1 MQNYKK
7 KRDMW
12 YIFSKF
18 ALTMKNLITSVMA
31 FIILFA
37 LSACHQT
44 TEDEKAQPMLEEIEK
59 SVERKDF
66 RSALDSIILL
76 RDRFPKALQ
85 ARKRALELWQEASLL
100 QAQHEVEVTDSALQ
114 ANIAAIDKAPTL
126 LEQNLLRNKRDS
138 LKARYD
144 AECGVVRIIRAKQ
157 NGK

>member
-1 MQNYKK
+1 
-7 KRDMW
+7 
-12 YIFSKF
+12 
-18 ALTMKNLITSVMA
+18 MKNLITSVMA

-37 LSACHQT
+37 LSACYQT

-114 ANIAAIDKAPTL
+114 ATIAAIDKAPTL

>member
-37 LSACHQT
+37 LSACHRT

-114 ANIAAIDKAPTL
+114 ATIAAIDKAPTL

>member
-1 MQNYKK
+1 
-7 KRDMW
+7 MW

-37 LSACHQT
+37 LSACHRT

-114 ANIAAIDKAPTL
+114 ATIAAIDKAPTL

>member
-18 ALTMKNLITSVMA
+18 ALIMKNLITSVMTC
-31 FIILFA
+31 FILFA
-37 LSACHQT
+37 LSACQKT
-44 TEDEKAQPMLEEIEK
+44 TEDEKALPMLEGIEK
-59 SVERKDF
+59 LVERKDF
-66 RSALDSIILL
+66 RSALDSIIIL

-100 QAQHEVEVTDSALQ
+100 QAQHEVEVTDTALQ
-114 ANIAAIDKAPTL
+114 ATIAAIDKAPTL

-144 AECGVVRIIRAKQ
+144 AECAVVRIIRAKQ

>member
-1 MQNYKK
+1 
-7 KRDMW
+7 MW

-37 LSACHQT
+37 LSSCHQT

-114 ANIAAIDKAPTL
+114 ATIAAIDKAPTL

>member
-1 MQNYKK
+1 
-7 KRDMW
+7 MW

-37 LSACHQT
+37 LSACHWT

-114 ANIAAIDKAPTL
+114 ATIAAIDKAPTL